1 MIGRMSS
8 DQIHQSSLDVILD
21 AQARLQRTQEELA
34 SGKRI
39 QTPADDPVASAQI
52 LKSRSELARIESYQR
67 NTDYALNEISLAE
80 STVGSAEDA
89 IIRIKNLTLQAANAT
104 YSDSDRQAMASEISG
119 LKDHLLALANT
130 KSASGEYIFAGAN
143 VSSAP
148 YTVTNGVSSFTGDT
162 NIRTVNLSSSVTIT
176 TRLSGQEVFG
186 DATAGN
192 IDIFN
197 VTETTIGALQ
207 TNNTA
212 LIATSIDELD
222 SAANQLFEARS
233 ALGVRM
239 NRVEDQRSLNEDFS
253 LSLSKGISSLEDL
266 DYARAV
272 SELSMR
278 MLALES
284 AQKAYTKTQGL
295 SLFNYI

>member
-197 VTETTIGALQ
+197 TIETTIGALQ

-295 SLFNYI
+295 SLFNYL

>member
-8 DQIHQSSLDVILD
+8 NQIHQSSLDVILD

-34 SGKRI
+34 SGKQI

-52 LKSRSELARIESYQR
+52 LKSRSELARVASYQR
-67 NTDYALNEISLAE
+67 NTDYALNELALAE
-80 STVGSAEDA
+80 STIGSAEDV

-104 YSDSDRQAMASEISG
+104 YSDSDRRAMVLEMRG
-119 LKDHLLALANT
+119 LKDHLIALANT
-130 KSASGEYIFAGAN
+130 KSASGEYIFAGTN
-143 VSSAP
+143 VSTAP
-148 YTVTNGVSSFTGDT
+148 YETANGITSFTGDA
-162 NIRTVNLSSSVTIT
+162 NVRTVNLSSAVTVA

-186 DATAGN
+186 DSTAGN

-197 VTETTIGALQ
+197 VIEATMGALE
-207 TNNTA
+207 TNDTA
-212 LIATSIDELD
+212 SIAMSIDELD
-222 SAANQLFEARS
+222 SAAEQLFDSRS
-233 ALGVRM
+233 TLGVRM

-253 LSLSKGISSLEDL
+253 LSLSQGISGLEDL
-266 DYARAV
+266 DYAKAV

-295 SLFNYI
+295 SLFNYL

>member
-8 DQIHQSSLDVILD
+8 NQIHQSSLDVILD

-197 VTETTIGALQ
+197 TIETTIGALQ

-295 SLFNYI
+295 SLFNYL

>member
-67 NTDYALNEISLAE
+67 NTDYALTEISLAA

-197 VTETTIGALQ
+197 TIETTIGALQ

-295 SLFNYI
+295 SLFNYL

>member
-8 DQIHQSSLDVILD
+8 NQIHQSSLDVILD

-104 YSDSDRQAMASEISG
+104 YSDSDRQAMATEISG

-148 YTVTNGVSSFTGDT
+148 YTVANGVSSFTGDT
-162 NIRTVNLSSSVTIT
+162 NIRAVNLSSSVTIA

-186 DATAGN
+186 DATAGSV
-192 IDIFN
+192 DIFN
-197 VTETTIGALQ
+197 VIETTIGALQ
-207 TNNTA
+207 TNDTA
-212 LIATSIDELD
+212 LISTSIDELD
-222 SAANQLFEARS
+222 LAANQLFDARS

-266 DYARAV
+266 DYAKAI

-295 SLFNYI
+295 SLFNYL

>member
-148 YTVTNGVSSFTGDT
+148 YTVINGVSSFTGDT

-197 VTETTIGALQ
+197 TIETTIGALQ

>member
-197 VTETTIGALQ
+197 VIETTIGALQ

-212 LIATSIDELD
+212 LITTSIDELD

-295 SLFNYI
+295 SLFNYL

>member
-8 DQIHQSSLDVILD
+8 DQINQSSLDVILD

-197 VTETTIGALQ
+197 VIETTIGALQ

-212 LIATSIDELD
+212 LITTSIDELD

-295 SLFNYI
+295 SLFNYL

>member
-197 VTETTIGALQ
+197 TIETTIGALQ

-212 LIATSIDELD
+212 LITTSIDELD

-295 SLFNYI
+295 SLFNYL